1 MSNFEYLL
9 ERNVNERQSAL
20 FEIERA
26 LFTKRYNLS
35 KKHSEILSV
44 QSISMIYS
52 IWEGFIQTSFNLYID
67 EINSQDIE
75 PHLIKDEL
83 FVYHVENSFKQLKEY
98 PEKHNRKVVFFSKL
112 KEFFHNNKFRLNNG
126 INTQSNVSFEI
137 LNAILKSFCLEPFP
151 EQWNNYSYPNS
162 NLKEMLTSFLKYR
175 NSVAHGGDISSEE
188 KVTQDVFN
196 KYRKLILD
204 LMFEIQLKMVESIN
218 NQSYIKINSAQHTI

>member
-1 MSNFEYLL
+1 MSNFEHLL
-9 ERNVNERQSAL
+9 ERNINERQSAL

-26 LFTKRYNLS
+26 IFTKRYNLS

-52 IWEGFIQTSFNLYID
+52 IWEGFVQTSFNLYID
-67 EINSQDIE
+67 EINSQVIE

-83 FVYHVENSFKQLKEY
+83 FVYHIENSFKQLKEY
-98 PEKHNRKVVFFSKL
+98 PEKQNRKVAFFSKL
-112 KEFFHNNKFRLNNG
+112 KEFFHNNEFKLNNG

-137 LNAILKSFCLEPFP
+137 LNAILKSFCLDQFP

-196 KYRKLILD
+196 KYKKLILD
-204 LMFEIQLKMVESIN
+204 LMYEIQLKMILSIN
-218 NQSYIKINSAQHTI
+218 NHLYMKNNIT